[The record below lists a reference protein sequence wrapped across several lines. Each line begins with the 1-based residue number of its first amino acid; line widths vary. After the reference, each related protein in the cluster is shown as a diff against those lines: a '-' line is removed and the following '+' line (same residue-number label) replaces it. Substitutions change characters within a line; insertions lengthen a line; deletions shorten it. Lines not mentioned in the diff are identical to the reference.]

1 MKREELKKELVQ
13 AGVPDYMY
21 NLTGIGRTDE
31 RLCLE
36 KNENGW
42 MVYYMERGI
51 KTTNKIRN
59 FFFFIFHFLL
69 LYFFIINQNNP

>member
-1 MKREELKKELVQ
+1 
-13 AGVPDYMY
+13 
-21 NLTGIGRTDE
+21 LTGIGRTDE

-51 KTTNKIRN
+51 KTTNKIFESEN
-59 FFFFIFHFLL
+59 DACQFLYDQL
-69 LYFFIINQNNP
+69 VL

>member
-21 NLTGIGRTDE
+21 NLKGIGRTDE

-51 KTTNKIRN
+51 KTTNKIFESEN
-59 FFFFIFHFLL
+59 DACQFLYDQL
-69 LYFFIINQNNP
+69 VL